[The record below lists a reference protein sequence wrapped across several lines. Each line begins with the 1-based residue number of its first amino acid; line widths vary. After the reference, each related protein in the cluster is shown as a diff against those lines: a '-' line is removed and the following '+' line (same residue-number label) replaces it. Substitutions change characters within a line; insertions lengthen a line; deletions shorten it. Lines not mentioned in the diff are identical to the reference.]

1 VHNRPVRY
9 VEAEKKSALSD
20 PSLLQPAAP
29 RFSRADVLTER
40 MITSPFGPT
49 IDRPHGPDAHFG

>member
-1 VHNRPVRY
+1 MRY